1 VKLAG
6 AGPLM
11 SVARTQNAVMITPTA
26 ADLAAMSLFASLS
39 SEELRDAAQLFSVR
53 VYPKGAIVATEG
65 DRLDLFNVILSGR
78 IQWFWSDE
86 AGRQLKLHPEGPGG
100 HFADTT
106 LGGEPILMSVIAL
119 EPVRVASIPMAEL
132 KRLLLRHPELAVAL
146 LMDVVGRLR
155 RLLQTTKTLTMEEVY
170 GRVVK
175 LLLARAV
182 DFDGKL
188 VAEHLTHAEIGHRVG
203 ATREM
208 VGRVLRDLARGGY
221 IETARGRITILRKPP
236 RRW

>member
-1 VKLAG
+1 MTA
-6 AGPLM
+6 P
-11 SVARTQNAVMITPTA
+11 TPE
-26 ADLAAMSLFASLS
+26 DLAPIPLFASLTPK
-39 SEELRDAAQLFSVR
+39 ELQAVAGLFVVR
-53 VYPKGAIVATEG
+53 SYPKDAIVATEG

-78 IQWFWSDE
+78 IQWLWIDE

-106 LGGEPILMSVIAL
+106 LGGEPILMSIVAL
-119 EPVRVASIPMAEL
+119 EPLRVAAIPMDEL
-132 KRLLLRHPELAVAL
+132 KRLLLRHPQLAVVL

-182 DFDGKL
+182 DSGGKL

-221 IETARGRITILRKPP
+221 IETARGRITVLRKPP
-236 RRW
+236 SRW